1 MTFPLSHPLTL
12 LLPSFL
18 PSQEPSWLNVPNSLV
33 APGEKRHGSLAK
45 GVQKGTGYKSL
56 FMVNINERMSGWT
69 IDVFERQTDLAG
81 VVMRLGR
88 QFGLH
93 RKG

>member
-1 MTFPLSHPLTL
+1 MKDYFHP
-12 LLPSFL
+12 
-18 PSQEPSWLNVPNSLV
+18 
-33 APGEKRHGSLAK
+33 
-45 GVQKGTGYKSL
+45 YKSL
-56 FMVNINERMSGWT
+56 FMVNINERMSGWP

-93 RKG
+93 GKGWREDCTQEAVLYALGFGVWDRKML